1 MGSSFE
7 LDPQAHRDG
16 RGEVFDVPSGCRRC
30 CSRFLASGRRFL
42 KEIIKSVVNNS
53 FKSLEGWIHWRIQ
66 IRFDKNKPQER
77 LDCGQSLIFLCQ
89 VTACPSTLVA
99 KQGAGINEG
108 VNP

>member
-1 MGSSFE
+1 M
-7 LDPQAHRDG
+7 
-16 RGEVFDVPSGCRRC
+16 CRQGVVAAVHD
-30 CSRFLASGRRFL
+30 SWLQVEGFL

-89 VTACPSTLVA
+89 VTACLTQA
-99 KQGAGINEG
+99 R
-108 VNP
+108 